1 MEHPSHNVNKRKY
14 NLGSDYLHEWTSFF
28 GFHPQCP
35 VFHQDQCQRC
45 LETQSEKQMRL
56 LKGAQ
61 GAVLCSAV
69 HTLLGCK

>member
-45 LETQSEKQMRL
+45 LETQSENKWYY
-56 LKGAQ
+56 
-61 GAVLCSAV
+61 
-69 HTLLGCK
+69 